1 MSKALKYILHLDDHQ
16 LFLNGL
22 QTAVTKISDNY
33 RFIQFQHPDEALDY
47 IETSF
52 EIDNPVDIIITDY
65 NHPGMKGY
73 EFAVGVK
80 VLELKYQRKYKIPV
94 LMISMAGTYFHPGQE
109 TIQEFLVRNKQDE
122 ANKKQ
127 FALESIAR
135 GVEVEAITGVLTKN
149 CTAEEVVD
157 FIEYLSSLKNSII

>member
-1 MSKALKYILHLDDHQ
+1 MSKPLKYILHLDDHQ
-16 LFLNGL
+16 LFLNGF
-22 QTAVTKISDNY
+22 QTAVTKICDNY
-33 RFIQFQHPDEALDY
+33 RFIQFNHPDEALDY

-80 VLELKYQRKYKIPV
+80 VLELKYQRKY
-94 LMISMAGTYFHPGQE
+94 QE
-109 TIQEFLVRNKQDE
+109 TIEDFLVRNKQDE

-149 CTAEEVVD
+149 CTAEQIVEFV
-157 FIEYLSSLKNSII
+157 EYLTENKIFID